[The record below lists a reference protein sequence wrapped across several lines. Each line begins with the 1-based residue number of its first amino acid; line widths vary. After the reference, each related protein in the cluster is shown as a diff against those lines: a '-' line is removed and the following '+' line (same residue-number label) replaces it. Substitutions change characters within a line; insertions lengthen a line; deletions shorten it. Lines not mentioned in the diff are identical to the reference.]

1 MEFCQINIHKEDF
14 NKNDL
19 VVGNLLGDAH
29 IGKDGRISVWHTE
42 KQKEYTLWLMNLYKK
57 YFKVKY
63 KEREC
68 YLRSTNQKY
77 KQVGFQ
83 TSATDYTRLVRMFF
97 YCPNKRITMKQL
109 KKLSPLGLAIW
120 YMDDGNLSFIKDKE
134 HKICGRQLILNTQ
147 SFSFNEQEIII
158 KYFKEIWNITC
169 NIHHDHDSY
178 RIWMNGTEGAKFLN
192 IISKYIPECMYYKL
206 CYRYH
211 GYKSSNNL
219 CKKQCE
225 HGNCPY
231 GIV

>member
-19 VVGNLLGDAH
+19 VLGNLLGDAH
-29 IGKDGRISVWHTE
+29 IGKDGQISVWHTE

-109 KKLSPLGLAIW
+109 KKL
-120 YMDDGNLSFIKDKE
+120 
-134 HKICGRQLILNTQ
+134 
-147 SFSFNEQEIII
+147 
-158 KYFKEIWNITC
+158 
-169 NIHHDHDSY
+169 
-178 RIWMNGTEGAKFLN
+178 
-192 IISKYIPECMYYKL
+192 
-206 CYRYH
+206 
-211 GYKSSNNL
+211 
-219 CKKQCE
+219 
-225 HGNCPY
+225 
-231 GIV
+231 